1 MNKKIIKKE
10 LADIFTDIEIVPN
23 EELENGHIELSSYN
37 NIPWDD
43 VIFAGTALS
52 SFLPMFRDIKGSM
65 QVAMD
70 GLYKGDAL
78 GKVGTLAQAKDGKG
92 SLGTIEDDNG
102 KIIGQMRW
110 TPVDGAPMNINAT
123 MPINPT
129 TLVISAVVIEINM
142 KLDEIQELQQE
153 MFNYIKDK
161 DRSEIK
167 GSLHFL
173 IDTLNDYKFNWDNSK
188 FLDSKLNE
196 VQSIERLAH
205 ENIIFYR
212 NQIAKKVSKQD
223 IVRFGANIEER
234 VKSVEED
241 FKDYKLSL
249 GMYSFAVYLE
259 VLLNENFKEDYL
271 RKKSTQIHDQNIKYR
286 QLYTDTYNALKEYS
300 TNTMEQKLLGGLSL
314 ISKGLGEALKNT
326 PIGDA
331 TPIDS
336 FLIDGGN
343 SIKNFGN
350 EISDNSVNRLIDSK
364 DCDVRI
370 FSDSIDKISTICNG
384 SMEFLFTED
393 GLHFRELPS

>member
-43 VIFAGTALS
+43 
-52 SFLPMFRDIKGSM
+52 
-65 QVAMD
+65 

-92 SLGTIEDDNG
+92 SLGTIVDDNG

-153 MFNYIKDK
+153 MFNYIKD
-161 DRSEIK
+161 
-167 GSLHFL
+167 
-173 IDTLNDYKFNWDNSK
+173 
-188 FLDSKLNE
+188 
-196 VQSIERLAH
+196 
-205 ENIIFYR
+205 IFYR